1 MCKSYFLCQNVRMTK
16 EEKQKQFT
24 QILFRWHKTHYRP
37 MAWRDTRD
45 PYRILVSEIMLQQTQ
60 VERVREKYAEFL
72 KRFPNVR
79 KLAESPLGDVLRVW
93 SGLGYNRRAKYLHE
107 TAKRVTLR
115 YGGKFP
121 DDIDE
126 LLALP
131 GIGISTAAAVS
142 AFAFDRDLPMI
153 DTNVRRIL
161 VRVFFRDAIPA
172 DMVLYAFAQL
182 MIPKGK
188 GRAWNYAMLDLGAML
203 CTARNHSEACPMDEL
218 HGVVED
224 FVHKRPQKKFLHSDR
239 FYRGRIV
246 AQLVG
251 GPSTKRNL
259 AKTLGLTAPRI
270 DALLHELLREKLIIQ
285 GKGKEKLIRLP

>member
-1 MCKSYFLCQNVRMTK
+1 
-16 EEKQKQFT
+16 
-24 QILFRWHKTHYRP
+24 
-37 MAWRDTRD
+37 MAWRNTHD

-72 KRFPNVR
+72 KKFPNIR
-79 KLAESPLGDVLRVW
+79 TLAASPLGDVLRAW

-107 TAKRVTLR
+107 AAKRIML
-115 YGGKFP
+115 YHKGKFP

-131 GIGISTAAAVS
+131 SVGISTAAAVS

-161 VRVFFRDAIPA
+161 VRVFFKDAIPT
-172 DMVLYAFAQL
+172 DKVLYAFAQL

-188 GRAWNYAMLDLGAML
+188 GRAWNYAMLDLGATL
-203 CTARNHSEACPMDEL
+203 CTARNHSKECPMDEL
-218 HGVVED
+218 HGFVED
-224 FVHKRPQKKFLHSDR
+224 FVYKKPQKKFLHSDR

-246 AQLVG
+246 AQLIV

-259 AKTLGLTAPRI
+259 GKSLGLSAPRI
-270 DALLHELLREKLIIQ
+270 DALLGGLFREKLIIQ
-285 GKGKEKLIRLP
+285 GKDREQLIHLP